1 MGDTDGVGVLR
12 EALDAACSDGGGV
25 VGRRLGQDHPDCER
39 LPVGHTP
46 LGEEPLDQV
55 GRCGRVADLPRTGRP
70 AARRDERADLVD
82 RLADVLRAETEPL
95 HDGEVGVAAR
105 AERDHVARVDDAL
118 LVRSEWRVGVGVL
131 GELADHGQAARSL
144 SRVSSRCSGI
154 TFTSASTGMKFVSP
168 LQRGTTCSW
177 RCPVIEPPATA
188 PRFQPT
194 L

>member
-1 MGDTDGVGVLR
+1 G
-12 EALDAACSDGGGV
+12 
-25 VGRRLGQDHPDCER
+25 
-39 LPVGHTP
+39 
-46 LGEEPLDQV
+46 
-55 GRCGRVADLPRTGRP
+55 
-70 AARRDERADLVD
+70 
-82 RLADVLRAETEPL
+82 AETEPL
-95 HDGEVGVAAR
+95 VDGGVGVAAG

-168 LQRGTTCSW
+168 LQRGTPCAW
-177 RCPVIEPPATA
+177 RWAVIVPPVTG
-188 PRFQPT
+188 PRVQPT